1 MEPDAN
7 EQRQPFSSH
16 DPRVQ
21 RALQVGGEELWEIN
35 VSRGIFTRLLN
46 SLPVAGAKDGD
57 AISLDELQGTAHPD
71 DAHKI
76 REGIAHA
83 VAQPG
88 QTVEVLYRSRNV
100 DGRWLWILVRGQAFH
115 ADNGELL
122 IAGASRDVTRIQEDS
137 ARLSLALRS
146 AGEEL
151 WEVDLVADRLTRDN
165 VLTDLDLATIV
176 ETGGREALR
185 NFLHPDDRSVLI
197 QAFQRAVAAPH
208 GTFLATYRARA
219 KDGSYRWLSS
229 HGLAFDPTAEGVPTR
244 IIGTTRDVTAH
255 HEQETRMRLALWGS
269 EAELWDIDLEHR
281 QVEREFQL
289 TQFDLENAGGRLDFA
304 NLLAQVHFD
313 DQDTLV
319 QQIRAGLNAQSD
331 AFEAVFRLKNREG
344 QWRWV
349 VGRARVVERNDAGK
363 AQRMMGTLLDI
374 TEIKRAEQQLRD
386 MNEALEE
393 RVRSR
398 TQELS
403 VSNQALTQSLH
414 DLRTAQKRM
423 VETEKMAALG
433 SLVAGIAHEINT
445 PIGVSVTAASHL
457 KSVMDGLLKRVS
469 GSANSQAVRE
479 FQQASEAA
487 ELVLRNLARADQ
499 LIKSFKQVAID
510 QTDDQLRDI
519 DLDQYIGE
527 ILMALRPALK
537 RRDLELSVNCPAGLV
552 FKTYPAAIYQVLS
565 NLIMNSLTHGF
576 PDGRGGKIDIA
587 ATLEQGVCHI
597 HYQDNGVGINT
608 ETKRRIFEPFFTTR
622 RNSGGSGLGMHIC
635 YNLITQRLHGE
646 IEVDSAPN
654 EGIRF
659 AIHFP
664 VGVV

>member
-1 MEPDAN
+1 MGPDSN
-7 EQRQPFSSH
+7 EQRQEISSQ

-35 VSRGIFTRLLN
+35 VSRGMFTRLLN
-46 SLPVAGAKDGD
+46 SLPVAGARDGD
-57 AISLDELQGTAHPD
+57 AISLEELQTTAHPD
-71 DAHKI
+71 DAYKI
-76 REGIAHA
+76 REGIARA
-83 VAQPG
+83 IADLG
-88 QTVEVLYRSRNV
+88 QTIEVLYRSRNNE
-100 DGRWLWILVRGQAFH
+100 GRWLWILVRGQAFY
-115 ADNGELL
+115 ADNGDLL

-151 WEVDLVADRLTRDN
+151 WELDLVADCLSRDN
-165 VLTDLDLATIV
+165 VLSDLDLALHV
-176 ETGGREALR
+176 PSGSRDALR
-185 NFLHPDDRSVLI
+185 NFLHPDDRTVLT
-197 QAFQRAVAAPH
+197 QAFQRAIATPQ
-208 GTFLATYRARA
+208 GTFVATYRGRA

-229 HGLAFDPTAEGVPTR
+229 HGLAIDPTAEGVPTR
-244 IIGTTRDVTAH
+244 IIGTTRDVTTH

-319 QQIRAGLNAQSD
+319 QQIRAGIHSQSD
-331 AFEAVFRLKNREG
+331 AFEAVFRLKNRDG

-349 VGRARVVERNDAGK
+349 VGRARVVERHDNGRAR
-363 AQRMMGTLLDI
+363 RMMGTLLDI

-386 MNEALEE
+386 LNEALEE
-393 RVRSR
+393 RVRLR

-403 VSNQALTQSLH
+403 ISNQALTQSLH
-414 DLRTAQKRM
+414 DLRSAQRRM

-445 PIGVSVTAASHL
+445 PIGVAVTAASHL

-469 GSANSQAVRE
+469 ASANTQAVRE
-479 FQQASEAA
+479 FQQAGEAA
-487 ELVLRNLARADQ
+487 ELVLRNLSRADQ

-510 QTDDQLRDI
+510 QTDDQLREL
-519 DLDQYIGE
+519 DLGQYIGE
-527 ILMALRPALK
+527 ILMALRPAMK
-537 RRDLELSVNCPAGLV
+537 RRDLDVHVDCPAGLV
-552 FKTYPAAIYQVLS
+552 FRTFPAAIYQVLS

-576 PDGRGGKIDIA
+576 PDGRGGRIDISA
-587 ATLEQGVCHI
+587 RLENGQCYLI
-597 HYQDNGVGINT
+597 YQDNGVGIST

-635 YNLITQRLHGE
+635 YNLITQRLQGE

-654 EGIRF
+654 QGIRF

-664 VGVV
+664 AGKA